1 MSGKRNYVWNGETF
15 VDVTGWTRPP
25 QRFPSIRRDT
35 MDAAV
40 HPATGAVMDSKSRF
54 REVTKAHG
62 LVEVGT
68 DNLTNRN
75 PPRESRESRKRDI
88 KRAIEMVEQG
98 YQAPPVES
106 LRDWSDEPTR
116 IVTPHE
122 RDDRSPAG

>member
-1 MSGKRNYVWNGETF
+1 MGGKRNYVWNGETF

-40 HPATGAVMDSKSRF
+40 HPATGEVMDSKSRF

-75 PPRESRESRKRDI
+75 PHHARTRAAMQTACRTFVRRSRSTSRSGQSR
-88 KRAIEMVEQG
+88 R
-98 YQAPPVES
+98 
-106 LRDWSDEPTR
+106 
-116 IVTPHE
+116 
-122 RDDRSPAG
+122 